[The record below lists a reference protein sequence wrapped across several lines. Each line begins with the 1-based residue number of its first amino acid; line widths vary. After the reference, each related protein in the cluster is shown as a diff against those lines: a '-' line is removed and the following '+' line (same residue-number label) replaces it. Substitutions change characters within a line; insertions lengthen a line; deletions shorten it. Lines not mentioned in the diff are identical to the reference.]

1 MRYSI
6 LFTTVLA
13 TAVAAGPIDLLKL
26 GENNGYPTSS
36 TTSPAGGYPT
46 GYPTT
51 SSTGGS
57 YPTTKPGGG
66 GSTTTTWGGGQPT
79 TTTTKKPT
87 TTTTWGGGNPTTSTT
102 KPTTTTTWGGGNPT
116 TTTKPGGGNPT
127 TTTKPGGGNPTTT
140 TAPGGGNPTTTTK
153 PGGGNPTT
161 TSPGSTPTGGNGG
174 YDACPDGL
182 YSNPQCC
189 ATDVLGVADLDCHS
203 PSSVPSDVT
212 NFRNICAAGGQRAR
226 CCVIPVLGQAV
237 LCQTPPGLGEQ

>member
-26 GENNGYPTSS
+26 GENNDYPTSS
-36 TTSPAGGYPT
+36 STSPAGGYPT

-51 SSTGGS
+51 TTSS

-66 GSTTTTWGGGQPT
+66 SSTTTTWGQPT

-87 TTTTWGGGNPTTSTT
+87 TTTTWGGSSTTSSTK
-102 KPTTTTTWGGGNPT
+102 KPTTTTTWGGNPTTSSTTKQTTTTTWGTTTTKPGGGSSTSTTKPGGGSTT

-127 TTTKPGGGNPTTT
+127 TTTSSAT
-140 TAPGGGNPTTTTK
+140 
-153 PGGGNPTT
+153 
-161 TSPGSTPTGGNGG
+161 STPTGGS
-174 YDACPDGL
+174 YFACPDGL
-182 YSNPQCC
+182 YSVPQCC

-203 PSSVPSDVT
+203 PASVPSSAN
-212 NFRNICAAGGQRAR
+212 NFRDICAAGGDRAR
-226 CCVIPVLGQAV
+226 CCVIPILGQSV
-237 LCQTPPGLGEQ
+237 LCETPAGLGEQ